1 MILAQKIKKRNILF
15 VIFNIKYLY
24 NDNEKLPP
32 LQAQLSSFDGS
43 AKNWHSLSSVYA
55 YFCGFFG
62 SLFFYFRQYSKL
74 LYLSFVEKHS
84 STSLTLF
91 VFRL

>member
-32 LQAQLSSFDGS
+32 PTGAII
-43 AKNWHSLSSVYA
+43 VI
-55 YFCGFFG
+55 
-62 SLFFYFRQYSKL
+62 
-74 LYLSFVEKHS
+74 
-84 STSLTLF
+84 
-91 VFRL
+91 